1 MAITLTG
8 STPSA
13 ASFTAAYKAATSGGS
28 SSSGGGSSSSSSK
41 LPAAG
46 QTAYNSAGQMINSA
60 GDVVGGAV
68 TKSGMISYDGTNAIP
83 GSANAYTSAGRG
95 GIANLAPM
103 SPTTPVTS
111 TAIAP
116 NSLVS
121 VPSQTAQT
129 GAPDISSIYA
139 SLGLGSN
146 GQSLATPKATA
157 EASTTTGPT
166 MSELIAYQ
174 MGNAPKP
181 ESRTDI
187 YNNLDEKRQV
197 EQAQRDLN
205 TYTNQLNAITANR
218 DANLLRVR
226 GIGSEQGVTEAVY
239 GGQAAT
245 INREAAIAALP
256 VAAQVAAAQGN
267 LQLAQQHLDTQF
279 KLRVADAEA
288 DYDYKNKL
296 YDSVVGYLTK
306 AEQRVYDEKK
316 NAISNAFETEKIN
329 LVTIRELQKEAIAA
343 GNLSLLTSVSALD
356 PKDPNFNRQYSNL
369 ASGLIVPSEAS
380 TDNANLDAYAAQY
393 ETTGT
398 LPSATDMRNAGITA
412 GQIALAA
419 KEAPKREG
427 ALVSMSTGVKP
438 SKMTGEQ
445 QQGVV
450 DAYDVVQKL
459 DRAEELYKE
468 LNTGLVAGLGKTIFY
483 TSRQQ
488 EYDNL
493 KSEIVDLIARDRTG
507 AVLNAEEQKT
517 YGKKLPG
524 RFNETLFLGADG
536 DEKIRNLRSS
546 IEGKLNTALN
556 KDGLVIYGY
565 SKVNVGGTPRTVG
578 EVILIG
584 DKQWRVLPDGNLT
597 DKI

>member
-8 STPSA
+8 SVPSK
-13 ASFTAAYKAATSGGS
+13 ASFTAAYNAASAPKSSSGGS
-28 SSSGGGSSSSSSK
+28 SSSSK
-41 LPAAG
+41 PPAPG

-68 TKSGMISYDGTNAIP
+68 TRSGMISYDGTNAIP

-95 GIANLAPM
+95 GITNLAPM
-103 SPTTPVTS
+103 SPTTPITS
-111 TAIAP
+111 SAIAP
-116 NSLVS
+116 NGLVS
-121 VPSQTAQT
+121 VPDRTTVT
-129 GAPDISSIYA
+129 GAPDVSAIHA
-139 SLGLGSN
+139 SLGLDASGK
-146 GQSLATPKATA
+146 SLVQTNDSKATA
-157 EASTTTGPT
+157 DVGAPT
-166 MSELIAYQ
+166 VDELLAYQ
-174 MGNAPKP
+174 LGNAPKP
-181 ESRTDI
+181 QSQADI
-187 YNNLDEKRQV
+187 YNSLPEKAQM
-197 EQAQRDLN
+197 EQAQRDVN
-205 TYTNQLNAITANR
+205 NYTNQLNAITANR
-218 DANLLRVR
+218 DARLLATREV
-226 GIGSEQGVTEAVY
+226 GANNGVTEGVY
-239 GGQAAT
+239 SQQQT
-245 INREAAIAALP
+245 SINRVAAIEALP

-279 KLRVADAEA
+279 KLRVADAQAE
-288 DYDYKNKL
+288 YDYKSKV

-369 ASGLIVPSEAS
+369 ASGLITPSEAS
-380 TDNANLDAYAAQY
+380 TGNANLDAYANQY

-412 GQIALAA
+412 GQIAIAA

-459 DRAEELYKE
+459 DRAAELYKE
-468 LNTGLVAGLGKTIFY
+468 LSTGLAAGLLKTVFY
-483 TSRQQ
+483 TSKQQ

-524 RFNETLFLGADG
+524 RFNETLFLGGDG